1 MWEDLET
8 KLMMISMIWR
18 VQKCY
23 WHCWKQKFDLSP
35 PWVMSVIH
43 IQYLFPSW
51 VNVIHIQYLFP
62 SWVNTYSG
70 LWVQMVLM
78 SLMVLVVCMHVRRSR
93 EVGDISNIR
102 SFFSEL
108 LQPFKMLQKWQ
119 QDRRPQYV
127 SDLAMYVLCGIA
139 L

>member
-1 MWEDLET
+1 M
-8 KLMMISMIWR
+8 
-18 VQKCY
+18 C
-23 WHCWKQKFDLSP
+23 
-35 PWVMSVIH
+35 IH

-119 QDRRPQYV
+119 QGRRPQYV